1 MEGIMFFVVGR
12 KNKKAPRKELVKA
25 IKGMIANGT
34 YDWKAAIENTA
45 SRIVENPSSLLW
57 R

>member
-1 MEGIMFFVVGR
+1 MFFVVGQ
-12 KNKKAPRKELVKA
+12 KAKAPRKELVKA
-25 IKGMIANGT
+25 IKEMIENGT
-34 YDWKAAIENTA
+34 YDWKAAVENAA

>member
-1 MEGIMFFVVGR
+1 MFFVVGR

-34 YDWKAAIENTA
+34 YDWKAAVENTA